1 MLANSTMSRMM
12 NDIVANAVS
21 EMRRYYSRKVVDVLV
36 KVTKQSV
43 DELRRKFD
51 INSGI
56 MFNLFCLLLHSI
68 ILL

>member
-56 MFNLFCLLLHSI
+56 LFFNLFFVSFYI
-68 ILL
+68 R